1 MKTAIVTGASSGIGR
16 STAIVLLQAGY
27 NVVCSGRRV
36 EALQETIALAGTG
49 TDQTLAVKTDV
60 TDPASVVNLFDQA
73 KSNFG
78 RLDLLFNNAGI
89 SSQGMDLEE
98 VPFDHWMDVVNTNL
112 TGVFLCMQEA
122 FKMMKDQDPQG
133 GRIINNGSI
142 SAHVP
147 RPNSAPYT
155 AAKHGVTG
163 LTRSGSLDG
172 RKYNIAVGQI
182 DIGNALTPMAR
193 KMETGM
199 PQADGRIATEPTMDV
214 DNVAKTILYLDSL
227 PLDTNVPFI
236 TIMANGMP
244 YIGRG

>member
-1 MKTAIVTGASSGIGR
+1 
-16 STAIVLLQAGY
+16 
-27 NVVCSGRRV
+27 
-36 EALQETIALAGTG
+36 
-49 TDQTLAVKTDV
+49 
-60 TDPASVVNLFDQA
+60 
-73 KSNFG
+73 
-78 RLDLLFNNAGI
+78 
-89 SSQGMDLEE
+89 
-98 VPFDHWMDVVNTNL
+98 
-112 TGVFLCMQEA
+112 
-122 FKMMKDQDPQG
+122 MKDQDPQG

-193 KMETGM
+193 KMQTGM

-236 TIMANGMP
+236 TVMANGMP

>member
-16 STAIVLLQAGY
+16 STAIALLEAGY

-36 EALQETIALAGTG
+36 EALHETIALSNAEKVHA
-49 TDQTLAVKTDV
+49 LAVQTDV
-60 TDPASVVNLFDQA
+60 TDPASVSNLFNQT
-73 KSNFG
+73 KSKFG
-78 RLDLLFNNAGI
+78 RLDVLFNNAGI
-89 SSQGMDLEE
+89 SSKGMDLEE

-193 KMETGM
+193 KMTTGM

-214 DNVAKTILYLDSL
+214 DNVARTIVYMAGL
-227 PLDTNVPFI
+227 PLDTNVPFV

-244 YIGRG
+244 YMGRG